1 MSPDAGHAARC
12 ARLGAAFA
20 AGGGAPLGLAKT
32 TSNLFRDRRAAP
44 KRRLDLGEFDH
55 VLGVDRAAGT
65 VDVEGLTTYEALVAA
80 TLPHGV
86 MPAVVPQLK
95 TITVGGAAA
104 GVAIEATSYRAGL
117 VHHTMR
123 ELEVLLPGGDIVLC
137 TPGNEHADL
146 FHGFPNSYGTLGYAL
161 RLVLATQP
169 VQPFVRVVHERHA
182 DAASFFAALAARCA
196 DARVDFVDGVA
207 FDAGCFVLNSAAFA
221 SDAPWTSDYGYER
234 IYWRSL
240 LEREVDWLRSA
251 DYLWRWDTDWF
262 WCSRNFGADRPWM
275 RRLLGRQRLNSRT
288 YTKLMRLNARWGL
301 TRRWARLRGV
311 HTESVIQD
319 VDIPLH
325 RAAEFLDFLLR
336 EIGIVPV
343 WICPLREPGPGQA
356 FPLYPLDGAAMY
368 VNFGFWDV
376 VESRVAHEAGHYNRQ
391 VEREVARLGG
401 IKSLYSDS
409 FYTLEEFAEAYR
421 LPAYESLKARYD
433 PGHRLLGLYEKC
445 VLRA

>member
-55 VLGVDRAAGT
+55 VLGIDRAAGT

-146 FHGFPNSYGTLGYAL
+146 FGSNH
-161 RLVLATQP
+161 RQ
-169 VQPFVRVVHERHA
+169 
-182 DAASFFAALAARCA
+182 
-196 DARVDFVDGVA
+196 
-207 FDAGCFVLNSAAFA
+207 
-221 SDAPWTSDYGYER
+221 DAPR
-234 IYWRSL
+234 C
-240 LEREVDWLRSA
+240 SA
-251 DYLWRWDTDWF
+251 RPAATRT
-262 WCSRNFGADRPWM
+262 CSRSCSARATC
-275 RRLLGRQRLNSRT
+275 GRT
-288 YTKLMRLNARWGL
+288 A
-301 TRRWARLRGV
+301 TR
-311 HTESVIQD
+311 
-319 VDIPLH
+319 
-325 RAAEFLDFLLR
+325 
-336 EIGIVPV
+336 
-343 WICPLREPGPGQA
+343 
-356 FPLYPLDGAAMY
+356 
-368 VNFGFWDV
+368 
-376 VESRVAHEAGHYNRQ
+376 
-391 VEREVARLGG
+391 
-401 IKSLYSDS
+401 
-409 FYTLEEFAEAYR
+409 
-421 LPAYESLKARYD
+421 
-433 PGHRLLGLYEKC
+433 
-445 VLRA
+445 